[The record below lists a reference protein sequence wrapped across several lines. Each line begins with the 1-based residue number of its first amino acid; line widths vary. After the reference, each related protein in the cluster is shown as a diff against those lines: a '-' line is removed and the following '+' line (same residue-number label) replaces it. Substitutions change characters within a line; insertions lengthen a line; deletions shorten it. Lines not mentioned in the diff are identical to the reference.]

1 METPE
6 QADAIR
12 AARAARRAA
21 NAGPKFGPGDDLR
34 YFLRNFTQADRDK
47 LIADV
52 AQDEKDRAA
61 HRIPKPGWFER
72 LMLYNRIYGKMPYE
86 IATGDDDKAA
96 ASLESSDND
105 GSGSKKKPVVLESSD
120 DDDFGGFRRKGAA
133 KRVPRFRGEK
143 RSQLGESREPRGEKR
158 SRLGDLEFDSG
169 SCPVARKPASVKPGR
184 EGPRG
189 AKRGSGRGPSRLDR
203 LAFL

>member
-21 NAGPKFGPGDDLR
+21 NAGPKFTRGDNVR
-34 YFLRNFTQADRDK
+34 YVSQASKDK

-52 AQDEKDRAA
+52 AQDEEDRAE
-61 HRIPKPGWFER
+61 HRIPKPGWGER
-72 LMLYNRIYGKMPYE
+72 MICYNRLYGKMPYE

-96 ASLESSDND
+96 ASLESSDNRDDD

-120 DDDFGGFRRKGAA
+120 DDDFGGFCRKGAA
-133 KRVPRFRGEK
+133 KRVPRKRGEK
-143 RSQLGESREPRGEKR
+143 RIQLGESREPRGEKR
-158 SRLGDLEFDSG
+158 SRLDDLAEGKDLE
-169 SCPVARKPASVKPGR
+169 R
-184 EGPRG
+184 
-189 AKRGSGRGPSRLDR
+189 
-203 LAFL
+203 AFL